1 MKSTDLKIGIE
12 YAVIP
17 AWDYSSQDKKNP
29 DRVQRNHVAKAK
41 LVSLDKY
48 EYKVYRADSAT
59 NPNFAPANKGSRN
72 IGYLVCSDDFAN
84 AGQTSST
91 IFWLARPQDIVA
103 SYSDLE
109 PKWAQ
114 KEIDEKLL
122 REKQEREQKER
133 ERKQREAREY
143 TERVSASL
151 IASLKSILG
160 DRANNINID
169 TRNRR
174 VGDAYIEVAEVSV
187 DLKTMGILIEKVL
200 EAKDLVG

>member
-1 MKSTDLKIGIE
+1 MKSTDLKTGVE

-17 AWDYSSQDKKNP
+17 AWDYSSSDKKNP

-48 EYKVYRADSAT
+48 EYKVYRAESAT

-72 IGYLVCSDDFAN
+72 IGYLVCSDDFMTS
-84 AGQTSST
+84 GQTSST

-114 KEIDEKLL
+114 KELDEKLL
-122 REKQEREQKER
+122 REKQELEQKER

-151 IASLKSILG
+151 MASLKSILG
-160 DRANNINID
+160 DRANNITID

-174 VGDAYIEVAEVSV
+174 VGNDYIEVAEVNV

>member
-1 MKSTDLKIGIE
+1 MKSTDLKTGVE

-59 NPNFAPANKGSRN
+59 DTNFAPAKQGSRN
-72 IGYLVCSDDFAN
+72 IGYLVSSDDFMN
-84 AGQTSST
+84 AGQTQST
-91 IFWLARPQDIVA
+91 LFWLARPQDIVA

-114 KEIDEKLL
+114 RELDEKLA
-122 REKQEREQKER
+122 REKYEAEQQER

-151 IASLKSILG
+151 LASLKSILG
-160 DRANNINID
+160 DRANSISVD

-174 VGDAYIEVAEVSV
+174 VGDNYIEIAEMNI